1 MEGLL
6 LGLRVLHS
14 LGRWLVLLAAL
25 GALSILVRA
34 AGGHPPS
41 PRGERLVRLYPLL
54 LDIQV
59 TLGILLWLGQRLA
72 AVPLTSVQIFHP
84 VWGLLAA
91 FAAHGAAAF
100 RSQGNPARSRGIL
113 AAYSLS
119 LLLILIALATV
130 GAFPFGRR

>member
-1 MEGLL
+1 EAQL
-6 LGLRVLHS
+6 
-14 LGRWLVLLAAL
+14 
-25 GALSILVRA
+25 
-34 AGGHPPS
+34 
-41 PRGERLVRLYPLL
+41 
-54 LDIQV
+54 
-59 TLGILLWLGQRLA
+59 QRLA
-72 AVPLTSVQIFHP
+72 WAI
-84 VWGLLAA
+84 LLAA